1 MRGSSAWLALALLL
15 ACRSGGSSSIPSS
28 DGPSVDT
35 LRRGESLYTAL
46 RKKGVEPK
54 YILELS
60 RSLKRLVNLRRVMPG
75 GKYAFSCDST
85 GAIVWFR
92 YMPDLETEIVA
103 ERRGGKLEVTRR
115 KLPLERVERSLAG
128 AIGSS
133 LYDAVLEAGGTPRL
147 VWKFADIFQW
157 EIDFHTEPRSGDR
170 FAVVWEEYRRDG
182 RTVREGRILAA
193 AYIGKVGEFW
203 AVYYR
208 DPRGHEDYYDLKG
221 RSLRKAFL
229 RSPLRY
235 RRISSRFSRR
245 RLHPILRR
253 YMPHWGVDYAAPPGT
268 PVHATADGVVLFRGH
283 KGPNG
288 NMVILGHRN
297 GYRTYYLHLSRFAR
311 GIRRGRR
318 VEQGQVIGYVGATG
332 LATGPHLDYRV
343 RRGRKFLNPLK
354 LEASRAPSVPK
365 RYLREFQAVR
375 DRYKTKLEEALNE
388 EMVVYEDLDRN
399 GLSGSSGPFLR

>member
-1 MRGSSAWLALALLL
+1 M
-15 ACRSGGSSSIPSS
+15 
-28 DGPSVDT
+28 
-35 LRRGESLYTAL
+35 YTAL

-229 RSPLRY
+229 RSPLKY

-268 PVHATADGVVLFRGH
+268 PVHATADGVVLFRGY